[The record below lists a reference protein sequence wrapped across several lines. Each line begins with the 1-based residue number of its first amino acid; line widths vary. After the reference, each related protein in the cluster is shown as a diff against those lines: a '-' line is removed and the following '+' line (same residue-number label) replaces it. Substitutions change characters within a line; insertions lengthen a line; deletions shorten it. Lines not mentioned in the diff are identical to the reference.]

1 MMSLKPDRLAG
12 KLVYRGFDR
21 GPDGTLLDNKTVFF
35 PPTIT
40 VGRPPIVHPDQL
52 VEQALKDLIT
62 VSDQTGDPVIKA
74 QAVMFRKSLHKFL
87 VAWLARAAVNER
99 EMIRTFLEQNGFT
112 EAAKALDNG

>member
-1 MMSLKPDRLAG
+1 MMSLKPDTLNG
-12 KLVYRGFDR
+12 KVIFRGFDR

-35 PPTIT
+35 PPTIK
-40 VGRPPIVHPDQL
+40 VGRPPIMHPDQL

-62 VSDQTGDPVIKA
+62 VSDKTADPVIKA
-74 QAVMFRKSLHKFL
+74 QAVMFRKNLQKFL